1 MSIKTRLQK
10 LEAQQSALV
19 LVVLG
24 TDQSEEDALLVYCA
38 DGRPRPDNVLFVITE
53 VN

>member
-1 MSIKTRLQK
+1 MNIKTRLKK
-10 LEAQQSALV
+10 LESVQSALV

-38 DGRPRPDNVLFVITE
+38 DGRPRPDNILFVITG